1 MSLPLE
7 GAGGRTRSKG
17 NESMKEDPRISRR
30 HVLKGAG
37 AIAVLGALSSPIVAA
52 ADDGV
57 EATRFRWDILTPAA
71 AITPGGQLSAKASD
85 GSVITMTGSG
95 MFRPGHPD
103 DVTGGGTWTTAGG
116 AVGSH
121 SGTYR
126 VMSLVMFTRAPG
138 ALPPDTIDLIGR
150 VVDARAGF
158 AVFRIRYSNGS
169 SGVLC
174 FSCMLPGSPD
184 SVLEGITASMGFV
197 DFWNSVAAPQTI
209 FHVASRR
216 D

>member
-1 MSLPLE
+1 MNDL
-7 GAGGRTRSKG
+7 
-17 NESMKEDPRISRR
+17 RISRR

-37 AIAVLGALSSPIVAA
+37 AMGVLGALSGPVVAG
-52 ADDGV
+52 ADDGGDGP
-57 EATRFRWDILTPAA
+57 RFRWDILTPAA

-85 GSVITMTGSG
+85 GSLLTMTGSG
-95 MFRPGHPD
+95 TFRPGHPD

-116 AVGSH
+116 AVGSQ

-126 VMSLVMFTRAPG
+126 VRSLVTFTQAPG
-138 ALPPDTIDLIGR
+138 ALPPDSVDLIGR
-150 VVDARAGF
+150 VADARAGF
-158 AVFRIRYSNGS
+158 AVLRIGYSNGS

-197 DFWNSVAAPQTI
+197 DFWNSVVAPQTI
-209 FHVASRR
+209 FHVVRRR